1 MKKYPEKIRFTY
13 SELVEHKD
21 VSILNKIKTANGIDI
36 GFATDYTN
44 PFCKVKIEFN
54 SSALKSNMTN
64 LFQKYPELKKYVGVK
79 GKKITLFDHDLEND
93 DQVLQLFTPDGKP
106 LSFAGVKD
114 DKVGEI
120 TGVADYCQKMK
131 AYNEAHPADD
141 TQN

>member
-1 MKKYPEKIRFTY
+1 MKKYPNDFTY

-36 GFATDYTN
+36 GFATDYAN

-64 LFQKYPELKKYVGVK
+64 LFNKYPKLKKYVGVK
-79 GKKITLFDHDLEND
+79 GKKITLFDHELEND
-93 DQVLQLFTPDGKP
+93 DQVLQLFTPEGKP

-114 DKVGEI
+114 YEVGEI

-131 AYNEAHPADD
+131 AYEETHKDENS
-141 TQN
+141 N